1 MNRVRVT
8 IALACL
14 ASVMTQCS
22 DSETAGTVY
31 GTMTFTNTS
40 ADKNTQTSYKD
51 DSQANLS
58 KLSTCKRD
66 ADLGIFDFE
75 ASSSDGRTAV
85 KFRIKGFKST
95 METYVCKQA
104 TDNITGAGLG
114 YKYDTCYVTAR
125 VTSPTGLNTYAM
137 YRDEAEKNQ
146 SFSYTGIC
154 QIQFGEASPRAKGRI
169 QCTKMIQTGL
179 NGSTRNPISEAV
191 TGDLSADFDCPL

>member
-1 MNRVRVT
+1 MNRFRIT

-22 DSETAGTVY
+22 DSENAGTVY

-40 ADKNTQTSYKD
+40 ADKGAQTSYND
-51 DSQANLS
+51 DSQASLS
-58 KLSTCKRD
+58 KLTTCKRD

-75 ASSSDGRTAV
+75 ASSSDGRSSV

-104 TDNITGAGLG
+104 TDNVSGTGLG
-114 YKYDTCYVTAR
+114 NKYDTCTVGAR
-125 VTSPTGLNTYAM
+125 VTSPTGTNTYAM
-137 YRDEAEKNQ
+137 RDEAEKNQ
-146 SFSYTGIC
+146 NFSYTGTC

-169 QCTKMIQTGL
+169 QCTKMVQTGL
-179 NGSTRNPISEAV
+179 NGSTRNPISESV
-191 TGDLSADFDCPL
+191 TGDLSVGV